1 MRSSLRR
8 VLTAAISLGTAV
20 SVLSA
25 VPAGA
30 ADADLDV
37 DATITVP
44 FNNFYVD
51 HANLRETLSSPAY
64 GDVTGNGEAEIIVG
78 GMDGRLSIMRPDGS
92 TVLRLTIG
100 PGAIHSSPTLA
111 DLTGDGV
118 LDIVV
123 GTSNGDVVA
132 LQGNGN
138 EIFRQR
144 TCVTPGKPCDVY
156 SSIAIGDIDN
166 DGRPEVVVGGGG
178 HHLHVFETNGS
189 YTAGFPVETFGTT
202 WASPALAD
210 IDGDGFAEIIIA
222 VDINDGGHLPVGCQ
236 TFGAS
241 VRAYEHTGSAKWH
254 HCVPGE
260 IITASPAVAD
270 IDNDGKLEVAI
281 GSGMFFNAQGRD
293 KQPSQLIRV
302 LDATN
307 GQLEPGWPVDTGG
320 LTIVTPAVGNIDNDP
335 ELELVI
341 TTDDGFVRAYEHNGG
356 LKWSQ
361 CGLFAGNPGEPNPFT
376 CPYSPFN
383 AFGSPASIADVDN
396 DGAQEVVVFIH
407 TDVIVMNG
415 TDGRAE
421 DKLFTTGRYVS
432 RGQPTIVEHNG
443 EATIIVQQLHEF
455 GGNGPSNQDK
465 LVVSMIGTGTA
476 LGAAD
481 WPMFAG
487 NQQRTGSAQTDW
499 AGAAWVGPW
508 LEALY
513 IDLLQRNADQAGIDF
528 WSARLSSDMTTHD
541 VATAFATSDEWLG
554 VVVDDL
560 YEDIL
565 GRGPDASGRAFWIS
579 QLQAGVPAPQVVSS
593 FFASDEYFESV
604 GGTNPQFIDALYQAV
619 LRRAS
624 DARGRAFWVTELDNG
639 APRGLLS
646 TQVFRSYE
654 SGGLRV
660 DGLYDKLLRRS
671 PDAGGRDF
679 WATYLTT
686 GDEVAL
692 AAQLAS
698 SPEYIGNAEQ
708 RFGS

>member
-1 MRSSLRR
+1 MRLSRR
-8 VLTAAISLGTAV
+8 FLIALVSLGTV
-20 SVLSA
+20 LPVLSA

-30 ADADLDV
+30 ADAELEV
-37 DATITVP
+37 DASLTVP
-44 FNNFYVD
+44 FNNFYSSY
-51 HANLRETLSSPAY
+51 ANESMSSPAY
-64 GDVTGNGEAEIIVG
+64 GDVTGDGNAEIVIG
-78 GMDGRLSIMRPDGS
+78 GMDGRLSIMRPNGS
-92 TVLRLTIG
+92 TVLRPTIG

-123 GTSNGDVVA
+123 GTTNGDVVA
-132 LQGNGN
+132 IESNGN

-156 SSIAIGDIDN
+156 SSIAVGDIDN

-178 HHLHVFETNGS
+178 HHLHVFETNGAYAS
-189 YTAGFPVETFGTT
+189 GFPVETFGTT

-210 IDGDGFAEIIIA
+210 IDNDGFAEIIIA
-222 VDINDGGHLPVGCQ
+222 VDINYGGFLPVGCQ
-236 TFGAS
+236 TWGAS
-241 VRAYEHTGSAKWH
+241 VRAYEHTGAAKWH

-270 IDNDGKLEVAI
+270 IDADGKLEIAI
-281 GSGMFFNAQGRD
+281 GSGMFFNTQGQP
-293 KQPSQLIRV
+293 KGPSQLVRV

-307 GQLEPGWPVDTGG
+307 GQLQPGWPVDTGG

-335 ELELVI
+335 QLEIV
-341 TTDDGFVRAYEHNGG
+341 TVTDDGYVKAYEHDGSA
-356 LKWSQ
+356 KWSQ
-361 CGLFAGNPGEPNPFT
+361 CAMFEGNPGETNRFACPFAA
-376 CPYSPFN
+376 FN
-383 AFGSPASIADVDN
+383 ALGSPVSIADVDN
-396 DGAQEVVVFIH
+396 DGAQEVVAYVH

-415 TDGRAE
+415 ADGQAE
-421 DKLFTTGRYVS
+421 DKLFTEGRYVPRS
-432 RGQPTIVEHNG
+432 QPTIVEHNG

-465 LVVSMIGTGTA
+465 IVVSMIGTGQP

-487 NQQRTGSAQTDW
+487 NQTRTGSVQTSW
-499 AGAAWVGPW
+499 QGATWIEPW
-508 LEALY
+508 LRALY
-513 IDLLQRNADQAGIDF
+513 VDLLQREADQGGIDF
-528 WSARLSSDMTTHD
+528 WTGRLGADMSTHD

-560 YEDIL
+560 YNDIL
-565 GRGPDASGRAFWIS
+565 GRNPDPGGRAFWIS
-579 QLQAGVPAPQVVSS
+579 QLQAGVPAPQVVAS
-593 FFASDEYFESV
+593 FFASEEYFQSV
-604 GGTNPQFIDALYQAV
+604 GGTNPQFIDALYAAV
-619 LRRAS
+619 LRRPS
-624 DARGRAFWVTELDNG
+624 DPSGRAFWVDALDNG
-639 APRGLLS
+639 APRGALS

-660 DGLYDKLLRRS
+660 DGLYDRLLSRS

-692 AAQLAS
+692 AAQIAS
-698 SPEYIGNAEQ
+698 SPEYIGIAER
-708 RFGS
+708 RFGD

>member
-1 MRSSLRR
+1 MRSSHRR
-8 VLTAAISLGTAV
+8 FLSAAISLGTAV
-20 SVLSA
+20 SLLST

-30 ADADLDV
+30 ADAELTV
-37 DATITVP
+37 NETLTVP
-44 FNNFYVD
+44 FNNFYSSY
-51 HANLRETLSSPAY
+51 ANESMSSPAY
-64 GDVTGNGEAEIIVG
+64 GDVTGNGQAEIVIG
-78 GMDGRLSIMRPDGS
+78 GMDGRLSIMRPDGG
-92 TVLRLTIG
+92 TVLRPTIG

-123 GTSNGDVVA
+123 GTTNGDVVA
-132 LQGNGN
+132 IKADGT

-156 SSIAIGDIDN
+156 SSIAVGDIDN

-178 HHLHVFETNGS
+178 HHLHAFETDGS
-189 YTAGFPVETFGTT
+189 YTPGFPVETFGTT

-222 VDINDGGHLPVGCQ
+222 VDINYGGFLPVGCQ
-236 TFGAS
+236 TWGAS
-241 VRAYEHTGSAKWH
+241 VRAYEHTGAAKWH

-281 GSGMFFNAQGRD
+281 GSGMFFNATG
-293 KQPSQLIRV
+293 QPEGPSHLVRV

-307 GQLEPGWPVDTGG
+307 GQLEPGWPVATGG
-320 LTIVTPAVGNIDNDP
+320 LTIVTPAVGNIDSDP
-335 ELELVI
+335 ELEVVV
-341 TTDDGFVRAYEHNGG
+341 TTEEGYVKAYEHDGTAKWTQCMMFDGSASRFSCPHPAFNG
-356 LKWSQ
+356 L
-361 CGLFAGNPGEPNPFT
+361 
-376 CPYSPFN
+376 
-383 AFGSPASIADVDN
+383 GSPVSIADVDS
-396 DGAQEVVVFIH
+396 DGQQEVIAFVH

-421 DKLFTTGRYVS
+421 DKLFTDGRYVS
-432 RGQPTIVEHNG
+432 RAQPTIVEHNG

-455 GGNGPSNQDK
+455 GGNGPSSQDQ
-465 LVVSMIGTGTA
+465 LVVSMIGTGTP

-481 WPMFAG
+481 WPMFA
-487 NQQRTGSAQTDW
+487 NNHQRSGSIQTEW
-499 AGAAWVGPW
+499 QGATWIEPW
-508 LEALY
+508 LKAMY
-513 IDLLQRNADQAGIDF
+513 TDLLQRTADQSGIDY
-528 WSARLSSDMTTHD
+528 WTGRLGGDMSTYD

-554 VVVDDL
+554 VVVDGL
-560 YEDIL
+560 YDDIL
-565 GRGPDASGRAFWIS
+565 GRAPDPGGRAFWIS
-579 QLQAGVPAPQVVSS
+579 QLQAGVAAPEVVSS

-604 GGTNPQFIDALYQAV
+604 GGTNPKFIDALYNAV
-619 LRRAS
+619 LRRPS
-624 DARGRAFWVTELDNG
+624 DAGGREFWVDELDNG
-639 APRGLLS
+639 AARGILS

-660 DGLYDKLLRRS
+660 DGLYDKLLNRS
-671 PDAGGRDF
+671 SDVGGRDF

-692 AAQLAS
+692 AAQIAS
-698 SPEYIGNAEQ
+698 SPEYIDVADE
-708 RFGS
+708 RFGR